1 MIDDQVLATA
11 KASYDRCCAAP
22 EFFQSFYRTFFEAC
36 PEAKPLFARTDFDRQ
51 NRLLRHAIGL
61 LLIFPRQP
69 HGEPNLLSR
78 IAERHSRQGL
88 GIEPRLYPLFV
99 DALMAT
105 VRKFDSV
112 YTPAVEQAWRATV
125 AQGVGYLQSKYY

>member
-1 MIDDQVLATA
+1 VIDDQVLASV

-22 EFFQSFYRTFFEAC
+22 EFFHAFYQTFVESC
-36 PEAKPLFARTDFDRQ
+36 PEAKPLFAGTDFERQ
-51 NRLLRHAIGL
+51 NKLLRHAIGL

-69 HGEPNLLSR
+69 DGEPNLLSR

-88 GIEPRLYPLFV
+88 GIEPRLYPPFV

-105 VRKFDSV
+105 VRTFDSE

-125 AQGVGYLQSKYY
+125 AQGVSYLQAKY